1 MARLDFSPD
10 ETNAVEAG
18 YIEATRLSPIT
29 PKNKA
34 EILKTYNLA
43 PGAVK
48 GKSDTE
54 LSRIAAQHVLDKFV
68 ADREAA
74 KRAAAEAEA
83 RRVAAE
89 QAAKAAAEAAER
101 QRQQQIAAQAAAQQA
116 EAVRQAQVAA
126 QQAAIAARSASRVN
140 NYTSPVPVRAA
151 TLPDTRMPLPA
162 PKPYVAPKIIG
173 SVPKYTPPPPP
184 PTRIATN
191 RTPVIR

>member
-10 ETNAVEAG
+10 VTNAVEAG

-43 PGAVK
+43 PGAVQ

-68 ADREAA
+68 
-74 KRAAAEAEA
+74 
-83 RRVAAE
+83 
-89 QAAKAAAEAAER
+89 AAAEAAER

-151 TLPDTRMPLPA
+151 TLPDTRLPLPA